1 MKAGS
6 AATRSDRIVHRL
18 IRSLRCAPLPAFI
31 LLRCRKTRRE
41 SEKRNLTIADFV
53 KQWYTGYTMITP
65 RTLKGFRDFLP
76 DIMLPRE
83 RLIETA
89 TEVFRSYGFCPI
101 DTPALEY
108 LEILQGKGGDE
119 TDRQLYHFTD
129 HGGRQVGLRFDLTVP
144 LARYTAQHFAEL
156 TFPFKRY
163 HIGKVWRGEN
173 TQAGR
178 YREFMQCDFDVIG
191 TRSLAADIE
200 IALVINDLLVRL
212 GFARFQVRINNRKVL
227 SGLLD
232 KHGIADK
239 TTPILRALDKLGKI
253 GKSAVFKEMTE
264 TAALSTFQAEAVLAL
279 TDLTGTS
286 AETLSAL
293 RPLLAGNPLGEEGV
307 SQLDE
312 LIRSVR
318 AVGIPENRIV
328 LDVSIARGLDY
339 YTGTIYETFLDDL
352 PTIGSVCSGGRYDD
366 LAGVYTKQELPGV
379 GSSLGLDRLISAME
393 ELGMLEKTATPVQ
406 VFLPFFAVNRLAD
419 YLRFASD
426 LRQSGVGVEF
436 YPEAKKLGQQ
446 LKYADKRGF
455 RWAVIIG
462 EDEWAKGNCQIKDL
476 QTSESIECLM
486 SECIRR
492 ILR

>member
-1 MKAGS
+1 
-6 AATRSDRIVHRL
+6 
-18 IRSLRCAPLPAFI
+18 
-31 LLRCRKTRRE
+31 
-41 SEKRNLTIADFV
+41 
-53 KQWYTGYTMITP
+53 MITP

-76 DIMLPRE
+76 DLMLPRA

-89 TEVFRSYGFCPI
+89 TEVYRSYGFCPI

-119 TDRQLYHFTD
+119 TDKQLYQFTD

-163 HIGKVWRGEN
+163 HFGKVWRGEN

-178 YREFMQCDFDVIG
+178 YREFMQCDFDTIG
-191 TRSLAADIE
+191 TKSLTADIE
-200 IALVINDLLVRL
+200 TALVINDLLEHIDL
-212 GFARFQVRINNRKVL
+212 QTKQTFTRFKIRINNRKVL

-239 TTPILRALDKLGKI
+239 TVPILRALDKI
-253 GKSAVFKEMTE
+253 GKAGKAAVLKEMTE
-264 TAALSTFQAEAVLAL
+264 TAAISTSQAEAVLTL
-279 TDLTGTS
+279 TELTGTPE
-286 AETLSAL
+286 AILSAL
-293 RPLLAGNPLGEEGV
+293 QTLLAGNPLGEEGV
-307 SQLDE
+307 AQLDE
-312 LIRSVR
+312 LFRCAGAAGLPKDR
-318 AVGIPENRIV
+318 LV

-352 PTIGSVCSGGRYDD
+352 PSIGSVCSGGRYDN
-366 LAGVYTKQELPGV
+366 LAGLYTKQELPGV

-393 ELGMLEKTATPVQ
+393 ELGMIEKISTPVQ
-406 VFLPFFAVNRLAD
+406 VFLPFFVADRLAD
-419 YLRFASD
+419 YLRFASE
-426 LRQSGVGVEF
+426 LRRCGIGVEF

-455 RWAVIIG
+455 RCAVIIG
-462 EDEWAKGNCQIKDL
+462 EDEWTKNCCQIKNL
-476 QTSESIECLM
+476 QTGESVECPIN
-486 SECIRR
+486 ECANRLHTELPNRCNPHNRIFHGIRYNY
-492 ILR
+492 